1 VEGREG
7 AAVFSDGSA
16 FRPTMAIFAAGRAAW
31 AIIPPGFKMF
41 ERAPE

>member
-1 VEGREG
+1 MEGREG

-31 AIIPPGFKMF
+31 IIPPGFKVF